1 MELPCVGRNSCLYLH
16 YPYLVFLSYKGYI
29 LLQST
34 SLSLIL
40 KYDVSTTSYAE
51 NMMRGNSFSIR

>member
-1 MELPCVGRNSCLYLH
+1 MELPCIGRNSCLYLH
-16 YPYLVFLSYKGYI
+16 YPYLMFLSYNGYI

-51 NMMRGNSFSIR
+51 NMM